1 MNTDSQLAV
10 SSAVLLRTAGLS
22 FLVTISLRSLKF
34 KAQSRTKLISKT
46 GPWLVS
52 GFVLARAVRTQEK
65 QEVHTQLQH
74 SQLRLIF

>member
-22 FLVTISLRSLKF
+22 FLVTISLRSLQIQSSKPHQTHF
-34 KAQSRTKLISKT
+34 KDRSVASK
-46 GPWLVS
+46 WLRAGKS
-52 GFVLARAVRTQEK
+52 GQEK